1 MKIKKNTY
9 EIYSTRTLKKDSLI
23 DRITII
29 TVVYNGEETLEITI
43 KNILNQDHKNI
54 EYIIVYTPSNDKTFD
69 IIKKYENKIDKIL
82 INFDIGIYQSMNL
95 GTKFATGKYINFM
108 NSGDFFYKKN
118 IVSNLFKIKQKVDVL
133 YGDCKVKYP
142 NFTKTIRS
150 SSPRDIK
157 YKMFFSHQSSFIK
170 SSIQKEIGFNVKY
183 NLAADYDFF
192 CKLIKSKKKFKKIN
206 FIISTSKAFGIV
218 DIKQTQTLFESYKI
232 TSKIFKKEINFFKI
246 FLLIKIFVSLITSQI
261 KILLTKKTTLAI
273 LKLIS
278 KK

>member
-192 CKLIKSKKKFKKIN
+192 CKLIK
-206 FIISTSKAFGIV
+206 
-218 DIKQTQTLFESYKI
+218 
-232 TSKIFKKEINFFKI
+232 
-246 FLLIKIFVSLITSQI
+246 
-261 KILLTKKTTLAI
+261 
-273 LKLIS
+273 
-278 KK
+278 